1 MKKLYL
7 KDELTFALIW
17 IGIYVFSLSLA
28 DGLSSELGFE
38 KIITAPLCLFM
49 CLYLFFWIKKMNL
62 EEKFGLAPSKV
73 PAKRLLYYSPLFL
86 IVTTNLWGG
95 IQLNHS
101 ILESIFYVIS
111 MLCVGFLEE
120 LIFRGF
126 LFKALSKDN
135 LQQAILISSI
145 TFGIG
150 HIVNLFQGAELFST
164 LMQIVYAISAGYLF
178 TILFH
183 KTGTLIPCI
192 VTHSVLNSLSAFSAP
207 RSDLLEFTALSVL
220 IIVPVIYSIYI
231 QKHDFL

>member
-28 DGLSSELGFE
+28 DGLSSNVGFE

-62 EEKFGLAPSKV
+62 EEKFGLKHSKI

-95 IQLNHS
+95 IQLNYS
-101 ILESIFYVIS
+101 ILESIFYFIS

-164 LMQIVYAISAGYLF
+164 LMQIIYAISAGYLF

-207 RSDLLEFTALSVL
+207 RSDLLEFTALAVL